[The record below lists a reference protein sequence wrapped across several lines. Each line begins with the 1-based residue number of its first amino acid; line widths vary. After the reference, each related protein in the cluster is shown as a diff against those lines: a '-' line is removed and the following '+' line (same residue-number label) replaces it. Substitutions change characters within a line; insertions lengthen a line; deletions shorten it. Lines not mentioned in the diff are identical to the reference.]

1 MMETN
6 QTSFKIKINL
16 HKKLKQQSLD
26 EERTQSEIM
35 NQAIE
40 EYLNR
45 YDKQERKKNR
55 SELIRIN

>member
-1 MMETN
+1 METN
-6 QTSFKIKINL
+6 QTSFKIKTNL

-35 NQAIE
+35 NQAIA

-45 YDKQERKKNR
+45 YDKQEKK
-55 SELIRIN
+55 

>member
-45 YDKQERKKNR
+45 YDKQEKK
-55 SELIRIN
+55 

>member
-1 MMETN
+1 METN

-45 YDKQERKKNR
+45 YDKQEKNR